1 MVWDKDEGTNVF
13 LKEVTTFV
21 DIVHLDYGNEQ
32 KKPKSNPVDMGR

>member
-1 MVWDKDEGTNVF
+1 MYTC

>member
-1 MVWDKDEGTNVF
+1 MEDV
-13 LKEVTTFV
+13 KEVTTFV